1 MFLLRTKFI
10 KNNFI
15 YSGIIKKGKM
25 KREEIKEITLTRT
38 IEQTV
43 TFCEWDFETIEE
55 FDEFVS
61 KVKSDEDF
69 RFDLFEDNLSDEHYK
84 VIQDVIKNLGLDNP
98 EIVKHSVDRSNLYLE
113 IIRKLA
119 SSPIKFKTKP

>member
-1 MFLLRTKFI
+1 
-10 KNNFI
+10 
-15 YSGIIKKGKM
+15 M

-61 KVKSDEDF
+61 KVKLDEDF
-69 RFDLFEDNLSDEHYK
+69 RFDLFEDNLDDEHYE
-84 VIQDVIKNLGLDNP
+84 VIQN
-98 EIVKHSVDRSNLYLE
+98 VKVKE
-113 IIRKLA
+113 
-119 SSPIKFKTKP
+119 